1 MEKNIFGKE
10 YRLGILG
17 GGQLGRMFIQE
28 AINYNIDVH
37 IMENDENAPSANLA
51 TTFTKGEITNYE
63 DVLAFGKNLNVL
75 TVEIENVNIEALYE
89 LERIGVKVFP
99 QARVLEIIKDKGVQK
114 EFYKNN
120 QIPSSDFFYFS
131 KDEEISLPCVQK
143 IRTGGYDGQGV
154 KIIRSKSDLKNLFS
168 EPSIIEE
175 LIPFEKELSV
185 IVARNE
191 SGQTA
196 VYQTVECQ
204 FNEANLVEFLFSPAE
219 IAPEIEKQAT
229 DLALDVINKLE
240 MIGILAV
247 ELFLTA
253 DGKLYV
259 NEVAPRPHNSGHQTI
274 ECNISSQFEQ
284 HLRAILDLPLGS
296 TDIIQN
302 GVMINLLGET
312 DYSGNA
318 IYQGLEDI
326 ISIPGVHVHLYGKLT
341 TKPNRKMGHVT
352 VTNSSMSEAKRV
364 AKIVKSK
371 LKIIA

>member
-51 TTFTKGEITNYE
+51 TTFTKGEITNYK

>member
-89 LERIGVKVFP
+89 LERIGVKVYP

>member
-89 LERIGVKVFP
+89 LERIGVKVYP

-131 KDEEISLPCVQK
+131 KNEEISLPCVQK

>member
-175 LIPFEKELSV
+175 LIPFDKELSV

>member
-131 KDEEISLPCVQK
+131 KNEEISLPCVQK

>member
-318 IYQGLEDI
+318 IYQGLEEI

>member
-37 IMENDENAPSANLA
+37 IMENDGNAPSANLA

-131 KDEEISLPCVQK
+131 KNEEISLPCVQK